1 MQLDAGTN
9 HCKIS
14 IHSSVLGTNMKKKY
28 SRYIHI
34 FRKTATDKFVLLPSQ
49 IPFRNEKMKYLNEKG
64 KHVDFQMIDKE
75 YPYI

>member
-1 MQLDAGTN
+1 
-9 HCKIS
+9 
-14 IHSSVLGTNMKKKY
+14 MKKNIPGT
-28 SRYIHI
+28 YIF

>member
-1 MQLDAGTN
+1 MELDAGTN

-14 IHSSVLGTNMKKKY
+14 IHSSVLGTNMKKNIPGT
-28 SRYIHI
+28 YIF

>member
-1 MQLDAGTN
+1 MLEQIIAKYQSILQYYEQTWKKNIPGT
-9 HCKIS
+9 
-14 IHSSVLGTNMKKKY
+14 
-28 SRYIHI
+28 YIF